1 MAEEEAMAV
10 SVDNRPSR
18 FRSGLAAVLTIL
30 ILVPLGILFLRV
42 WQQNQDERDHTK
54 REQQGVE
61 YLTALS
67 PLVSALAEAQSSAL
81 RNIPGPPEALTA
93 AVARVSAVDQR
104 LGEALGTR
112 ERWTGL
118 RDKIGRLP
126 AVAGNPI
133 QIFQAHVEVT
143 DLSLA
148 LYNSVLDNSGLS
160 RDPDNDVAHLQEA
173 LGVDLPGTV
182 VQVSRMGDLSL
193 LVANISGSA
202 REQAQAQQILAPQ
215 FGAAV
220 QAVNT
225 SVSRLTDNLQAA
237 VDDTQS
243 TTLSGSLVT
252 TVDGF
257 RRGVEAFIRGASP
270 GGTAKPN
277 SAAMATAQSQLQTS
291 LGSLSGVLVRE
302 TNGLLTD
309 RLDELDSKRL
319 QALVLA
325 GVAVLLVLAAVVV
338 PLTGRRRTTEQPPAG
353 PDNGRGMHV
362 GPGGSDT
369 YGNSHFDP
377 SSAYGDEVHPTR
389 RERSGALR

>member
-1 MAEEEAMAV
+1 MAV

-30 ILVPLGILFLRV
+30 ILVPAGLLFLIV
-42 WQQNQDERDHTK
+42 WQQNEDERDSTK
-54 REQQGVE
+54 LEQLGIE
-61 YLTALS
+61 YMTALF
-67 PLVSALAEAQSSAL
+67 PLVSALAEAQSTAL
-81 RNIPGPPEALTA
+81 QNLPGPPASLTA
-93 AVARVSAVDQR
+93 AVARVNAVDQR
-104 LGEALGTR
+104 LGETLGTR

-126 AVAGNPI
+126 SVAGNPI
-133 QIFQAHVEVT
+133 VVFQAHVEVT

-148 LYNSVLDNSGLS
+148 LYNAVLDNSQLS
-160 RDPDNDVAHLQEA
+160 RDPDNDIAHLQEA
-173 LGVDLPGTV
+173 LGVDLPSTV
-182 VQVSRMGDLSL
+182 IQVSRMGDLSL
-193 LVANISGSA
+193 MLANVSGTPK
-202 REQAQAQQILAPQ
+202 EQALAQQILAPQ

-257 RRGVEAFIRGASP
+257 RRGVEAFIRGANP
-270 GGTAKPN
+270 GEQQKPN
-277 SAAMATAQSQLQTS
+277 PAGMATAQSQLQTS
-291 LGSLSGVLVRE
+291 LSSLSGVLVRE

-309 RLDELDSKRL
+309 RLDDLDSKRL
-319 QALVLA
+319 QALVLI
-325 GVAVLLVLAAVVV
+325 GVAVLLVVAAVIV
-338 PLTGRRRTTEQPPAG
+338 PLTGRRRATEQPSAG

-362 GPGGSDT
+362 GPGGSDN

-377 SSAYGDEVHPTR
+377 APAYGDEVHPTR

>member
-1 MAEEEAMAV
+1 MAV

-18 FRSGLAAVLTIL
+18 IRTGLAAVLTIL
-30 ILVPLGILFLRV
+30 ILVPAGLLFLRV
-42 WQQNQDERDHTK
+42 WQQNQDDREDTQ

-67 PLVSALAEAQSSAL
+67 PLVSSLAEAQSSAL
-81 RNIPGPPEALTA
+81 KNVSAPPASLTA

-104 LGEALGTR
+104 LGEDLSTR

-133 QIFQAHVEVT
+133 QVFQAHVEVT

-148 LYNSVLDNSGLS
+148 LYSAVLDNSGLS

-193 LVANISGSA
+193 MVANISGNA
-202 REQAQAQQILAPQ
+202 TERAQAQQILAPQ

-225 SVSRLTDNLQAA
+225 SVGRLTDNLQAA
-237 VDDTQS
+237 VDDTRS

-257 RRGVEAFIRGASP
+257 RRGVEAFIRGATPS
-270 GGTAKPN
+270 GQAKPN
-277 SAAMATAQSQLQTS
+277 AAAMTTAQSQLQTS
-291 LGSLSGVLVRE
+291 LSSLSGVLVRE
-302 TNGLLTD
+302 TNGLLSD
-309 RLDELDSKRL
+309 RLDDLDSKRL

-325 GVAVLLVLAAVVV
+325 GITVLLVIAAVLI
-338 PLTGRRRTTEQPPAG
+338 PLTGRRRATDQPPAG

-362 GPGGSDT
+362 GPGGSDN
-369 YGNSHFDP
+369 YGNSHFDLA
-377 SSAYGDEVHPTR
+377 SGYGDEVHPTR